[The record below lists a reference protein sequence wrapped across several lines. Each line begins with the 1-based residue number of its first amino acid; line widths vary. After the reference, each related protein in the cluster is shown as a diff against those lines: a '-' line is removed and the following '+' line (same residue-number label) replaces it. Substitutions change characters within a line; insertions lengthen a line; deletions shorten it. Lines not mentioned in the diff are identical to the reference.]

1 MLSKTMQ
8 LAVGLLLVL
17 LLLPPVSLLLGCRA
31 HTAAAGLPS
40 LLLASLLLLL
50 LLTVICAQRLIP
62 VESAIQV
69 CRPVHAGIKAG
80 DVGCDPAQAARGA
93 AGQGEWRLHI
103 SDTP

>member
-40 LLLASLLLLL
+40 LLLASLLLL

-93 AGQGEWRLHI
+93 AGQGEWHLHI